1 MGFFSNFFNSKSKD
15 ETSNQVVDKNI
26 QSELDK
32 LIAQAESGDVNSQVI
47 LANKYFN
54 GEGLK
59 QDKKE
64 AVKWYR
70 LAADRGHAGAQTA
83 MGIFYSGAHGLFE
96 PNIEIAFQYF
106 MKAANQGDATA
117 QWRIGD
123 IYLYQNNLVEAEK
136 WLTMSL
142 NNGEQSAIIGLADVN
157 MRQGRKEEA
166 VKLLTKSAS
175 LGNPLAMNNLGFCY
189 QNGQGV
195 HMDKEIAVY
204 WYQKAVDGN
213 YDLACQNLAICYRDG
228 IGVEKNPAKM
238 VEILQKGVQLGN
250 AFCMYQLGIFYKQG
264 IPGVIPMNMDRATE
278 LINKA
283 IMLGYKE

>member
-1 MGFFSNFFNSKSKD
+1 MGFLSSLFGSKSKD
-15 ETSNQVVDKNI
+15 QTINQAVHNNV
-26 QSELDK
+26 QTELDK
-32 LIAQAESGDVNSQVI
+32 LIAQAESGDANSQVI

-54 GEGLK
+54 GDGIR

-83 MGIFYSGAHGLFE
+83 MGVFYSGAHGLFE
-96 PNIEIAFQYF
+96 PNMQIAFQYF
-106 MKAANQGDATA
+106 SKAANQGDATA
-117 QWRIGD
+117 QYRIGD
-123 IYLYQNNLVEAEK
+123 IYLFQNNVGEAEK
-136 WLTMSL
+136 WLNMAL
-142 NNGEQSAIIGLADVN
+142 NNGEKNALIGLADIH

-166 VKLLTKSAS
+166 VKLLTKAAT
-175 LGNPLAMNNLGFCY
+175 LGNPMAMNNLGFCY

-250 AFCMYQLGIFYKQG
+250 VFCMYQLGIFYKQG

>member
-1 MGFFSNFFNSKSKD
+1 MGFLSSLFGSKSKD
-15 ETSNQVVDKNI
+15 QTINQAVHNNV

-32 LIAQAESGDVNSQVI
+32 LIAQAESGEANPQVI

-54 GEGLK
+54 GDGIR

-136 WLTMSL
+136 WLNMAL
-142 NNGEQSAIIGLADVN
+142 NNGEKSALIGLADIH

-166 VKLLTKSAS
+166 VKLLTKAAT
-175 LGNPLAMNNLGFCY
+175 LGNPMAMNNLGFCY

-195 HMDKEIAVY
+195 STDKEIAVY
-204 WYQKAVDGN
+204 WFQKAVDAN
-213 YDLACQNLAICYRDG
+213 CDLAFANLAICYRDG
-228 IGVEKNPAKM
+228 IGVKKDIKKT
-238 VEILQKGVQLGN
+238 VELLKKGVEFGN
-250 AFCMYQLGIFYKQG
+250 AFCMQQLGLFYKQG

>member
-142 NNGEQSAIIGLADVN
+142 NNGDQSAIIGLADVN

-204 WYQKAVDGN
+204 WYQKAVDEN

-228 IGVEKNPAKM
+228 IGVKKNIKKA
-238 VEILQKGVQLGN
+238 VELLKKGVELGNTFCMQQLG
-250 AFCMYQLGIFYKQG
+250 LFYKQG
-264 IPGVIPMNMDRATE
+264 IDGVLPMNMERATE
-278 LINKA
+278 LMNKA
-283 IMLGYKE
+283 IMMSKGK